1 MRSPLIILFP
11 FLFLFSINSFAQD
24 TVKTAFS
31 TKVFGGGLLFPSPT
45 FSYPSPWVGISGSVF
60 INQFEVEVGVSYFR
74 KYDLQKPPNI
84 GTEQVPVYAYQSISF
99 IQDYLN
105 FYALLNIKLSQEK
118 RHVFSGYVGLNFR
131 KNLSWSSD
139 TTNNDNSHNRNEKIE
154 TLAVRSVGISII
166 GGLRYTYICNKRLN
180 LITGADLG
188 IAIEKE
194 YYVPEGSLT
203 PQELVYY
210 PKPIE
215 PTFQIG
221 VSLGL
226 QFMLS
231 KNKPR
236 FLAER

>member
-1 MRSPLIILFP
+1 MKRSSCIFILILVA
-11 FLFLFSINSFAQD
+11 LSSNSFAQD

-45 FSYPSPWVGISGSVF
+45 FSYPSPWIGMSGSVF
-60 INQFEVEVGVSYFR
+60 INQFEVEAGVSYFR
-74 KYDLQKPPNI
+74 KYDLQKAPNI

-139 TTNNDNSHNRNEKIE
+139 TTYNDDTHNRNEKIE
-154 TLAVRSVGISII
+154 TLAQASVGISII
-166 GGLRYTYICNKRLN
+166 GGIRYTYICNKRLN

-203 PQELVYY
+203 PQELYYY

-231 KNKPR
+231 KNRPR
-236 FLAER
+236 FLTER